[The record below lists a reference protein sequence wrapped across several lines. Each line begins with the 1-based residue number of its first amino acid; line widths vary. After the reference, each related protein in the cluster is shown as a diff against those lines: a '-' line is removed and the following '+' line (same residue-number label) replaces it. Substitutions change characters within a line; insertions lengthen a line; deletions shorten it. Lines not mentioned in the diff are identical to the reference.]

1 MDADLSPARALK
13 YHVTNVVARVS
24 YPKAA
29 HTSGDNDNG
38 LAKYVSEWK
47 VANRL
52 RGSQKIHLARRPAH
66 AFGRGSDR
74 LA

>member
-1 MDADLSPARALK
+1 MDADLSPAPALNISCN
-13 YHVTNVVARVS
+13 NVVARVS

-52 RGSQKIHLARRPAH
+52 R
-66 AFGRGSDR
+66 
-74 LA
+74 